1 MNIGRRVDYLWRL
14 ATTGFSFLVFG
25 FFGLLFTVTV
35 FPVINIAF
43 AFNKKLRE
51 ALASRIIHYSW
62 KVYLKM
68 MQGLGVIDL
77 EIEGL
82 KTLQSDQGVIVIA
95 NHPSLIDVV
104 ILISLM
110 KNARGIVKQGVWD
123 NPVMRSA
130 VRSANY
136 IPNSNDPE
144 KFLRKCRE
152 TLANGDNIV
161 IFPEGSRSVPG
172 APMKLQRGF
181 AHLALRID
189 APLRMVEIRCDPP
202 TLLKGE
208 KWYDIPPTRPRF
220 SVRVAE
226 RLDLSDLDLSD
237 TPSRAVRQISKY
249 VAARYEEM
257 GKHGR
262 A

>member
-1 MNIGRRVDYLWRL
+1 MSLAKRVDYLWRL
-14 ATTGFSFLVFG
+14 FATGFSFLTFG
-25 FFGLLFTVTV
+25 LFGLLFAVTI
-35 FPVINIAF
+35 FPLINVIF

-51 ALASRIIHYSW
+51 TLASRIIHYSW
-62 KVYLKM
+62 KAFLWM
-68 MQGLGVIDL
+68 MQTLGVLDL
-77 EIEGL
+77 TIEGL
-82 KTLQSDQGVIVIA
+82 ETLEADRGVIVIA

-104 ILISLM
+104 ILISIM
-110 KNARGIVKQGVWD
+110 KNARGIVKKAVWN

-136 IPNSNDPE
+136 IPNSDDPE
-144 KFLRKCRE
+144 EFMQKCRE

-189 APLRMVEIRCDPP
+189 APLRLVEIRCTPP

-208 KWYDIPPTRPRF
+208 KWYDIPPSRPRF
-220 SVRVAE
+220 SVRVAD
-226 RLDLSDLDLSD
+226 RLDLSDLNLDD
-237 TPSRAVRQISKY
+237 APSRAVRQITKH
-249 VAARYEEM
+249 VAVRYEDM
-257 GKHGR
+257 VKHGR